1 MLRIERIPL
10 NAHEMFHTA
19 VCPDQL
25 KVTLRGRSQEY
36 LMGTINRSAPR
47 WRQAER
53 QYSAGRSIAFWSLC
67 EASKGCLVRR
77 SRAWFLKLSLAGPAP
92 NNHPHRTHISANDP
106 LDSSRT
112 REAVCCPQR
121 SSNVSGVQ
129 FCQPIERHLAAW
141 PLDL

>member
-53 QYSAGRSIAFWSLC
+53 QYSAGRSITFWSLC

-92 NNHPHRTHISANDP
+92 TTTLIEPTFRRTTHSIHRVRARRYAAHNDHRMYPAYNFANP
-106 LDSSRT
+106 
-112 REAVCCPQR
+112 
-121 SSNVSGVQ
+121 
-129 FCQPIERHLAAW
+129 
-141 PLDL
+141 